1 MQRPT
6 FSSLFMVPLSR
17 KKQRLLRPEKI
28 PLLHG
33 TRKST
38 IFHLI
43 AIVLNE
49 CMPSSQLAVIV
60 VDEEEE
66 EVVVEKEA
74 TKIQLKFK
82 LKLKK

>member
-1 MQRPT
+1 
-6 FSSLFMVPLSR
+6 MVPLSR

-49 CMPSSQLAVIV
+49 CMPSSQLAVVV

-66 EVVVEKEA
+66 EEEVVEKEA